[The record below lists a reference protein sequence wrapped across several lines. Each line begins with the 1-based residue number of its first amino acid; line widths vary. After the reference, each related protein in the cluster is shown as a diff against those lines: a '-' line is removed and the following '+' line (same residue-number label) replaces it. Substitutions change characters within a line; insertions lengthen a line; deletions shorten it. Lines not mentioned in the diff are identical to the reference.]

1 MDIKSGCGYPAA
13 ALSNFAPHPFIFDG
27 VQCASFE
34 GLLQSFKFEKVHI
47 QVEVCKLVGFNAKKR
62 GKMKNWQERQV
73 LHWNGVEYPRKSEA
87 YQELLDRAYKA
98 MCDGNE
104 GFRKALLATGDA
116 VLQHSIGR
124 SKQSETVLTKTE
136 FCSRLM
142 KLRKQLKDEQSGVL
156 AF

>member
-13 ALSNFAPHPFIFDG
+13 ALSNFAPHPFVFDG
-27 VQCASFE
+27 VAVASME
-34 GLLQSFKFEKVHI
+34 GLLQAFKFEKVHI

-142 KLRKQLKDEQSGVL
+142 KLRKQLKDEQSDVL